1 MFRQRL
7 GAGFAQYGEEV
18 DLVTVLHCLKGVYGE
33 DGTSPQS
40 HTAKGQELTDTTYK
54 KGKFNW
60 T

>member
-1 MFRQRL
+1 MFEQRL
-7 GAGFAQYGEEV
+7 GAGFAQYREEV
-18 DLVTVLHCLKGVYGE
+18 DLVTILHCLKGFYG

-40 HTAKGQELTDTTYK
+40 HTAKGQGLTDTTYK